1 MDVTKQIDNLNK
13 GSVQLNLNTVLSIV
27 ILVISMAV
35 FYLNPLGLTTLFKV
49 LILLFGLVVAAAI
62 FIKSTQ
68 GDKFLHF
75 VKETKIELRKV
86 VWPTREETIKT
97 TGFVLIA
104 VIIVAI
110 FLWIV
115 DAFFTWGVLSIS
127 MLNF

>member
-49 LILLFGLVVAAAI
+49 LIMLFGLVVAAAI

-110 FLWIV
+110 FLWII
-115 DAFFTWGVLSIS
+115 DAFFTWGVQSIS

>member
-1 MDVTKQIDNLNK
+1 MTKQIDNLNK
-13 GSVQLNLNTVLSIV
+13 GSVQLNSILSIV
-27 ILVISMAV
+27 ILVLSIAV

-49 LILLFGLVVAAAI
+49 LIMLFGLVVSAAI
-62 FIKSTQ
+62 FIKSSQ
-68 GDKFLHF
+68 GKRFLHF
-75 VKETKIELRKV
+75 AKEARIELRKV

-115 DAFFTWGVLSIS
+115 DAFFTWGVQLIS
-127 MLNF
+127 RLNF

>member
-1 MDVTKQIDNLNK
+1 M
-13 GSVQLNLNTVLSIV
+13 SVVILVLSI
-27 ILVISMAV
+27 AV

-49 LILLFGLVVAAAI
+49 LIMLFGLIVAAAI
-62 FIKSTQ
+62 FIKSAQ
-68 GDKFLHF
+68 GDRFLHF
-75 VKETKIELRKV
+75 VKETRIELRKV

-115 DAFFTWGVLSIS
+115 DAFFTWGVQLIS
-127 MLNF
+127 RLNF

>member
-1 MDVTKQIDNLNK
+1 MTKQIDNLNK
-13 GSVQLNLNTVLSIV
+13 GSVQLNTVLSIV
-27 ILVISMAV
+27 ILVLSIVV

-49 LILLFGLVVAAAI
+49 LIMLFGLVVAAAI

-68 GDKFLHF
+68 GDRFLHF
-75 VKETKIELRKV
+75 VKEARIELRKV

-115 DAFFTWGVLSIS
+115 DAFFTWGVKSIS